1 MVLINIQRLIH
12 LIQETDACPF
22 GFPERQ
28 SLLWRAYSSYE
39 ETPDTEFVSI
49 STNQDWRFLDERK
62 LEEEDEECRKSIVQE
77 LVERFTRSKTT
88 VPVLRTI
95 IYLVPSAQICPQ
107 CGTGLRVVR
116 PYRMGKEAVGYT
128 SNGPQRVI
136 SFHKVCKECSTVVQ
150 YNYSDSPQQH
160 GGSVRK
166 FHTSHDKYFGVTRS
180 TFFSIALL
188 EEWTEDLFTLDT
200 QFDKICV
207 KYNRIHSAKPK
218 LYKHRVY
225 PAWAMYSISK
235 RIPIEFSV
243 SRDSSRNLNF
253 EEAFKKLY
261 PQLKEAVDKK
271 WLMHNCSGCATRLVV
286 MDGNMKV
293 FRCSINVLN
302 LIMRPFS
309 YTEQSVQARER
320 KLKEKASSTSLQVRL
335 VSMFSC

>member
-1 MVLINIQRLIH
+1 M
-12 LIQETDACPF
+12 
-22 GFPERQ
+22 
-28 SLLWRAYSSYE
+28 
-39 ETPDTEFVSI
+39 
-49 STNQDWRFLDERK
+49 
-62 LEEEDEECRKSIVQE
+62 
-77 LVERFTRSKTT
+77 
-88 VPVLRTI
+88 
-95 IYLVPSAQICPQ
+95 
-107 CGTGLRVVR
+107 
-116 PYRMGKEAVGYT
+116 
-128 SNGPQRVI
+128 
-136 SFHKVCKECSTVVQ
+136 
-150 YNYSDSPQQH
+150 
-160 GGSVRK
+160 RK

-261 PQLKEAVDKK
+261 PQLKEAIDKK
-271 WLMHNCSGCATRLVV
+271 WLKHYCSGCATRLVV

-302 LIMRPFS
+302 LIMHPFS
-309 YTEQSVQARER
+309 YTEQSVQVRER

-335 VSMFSC
+335 MSMFSC